1 MDVVAGLAI
10 DHQHDDRR
18 GYENY
23 TGLDAQRVLGQIGR
37 LRRDEAG
44 RARSV
49 DGYAQAEVALSE
61 RWHLH
66 AGAAS
71 PLPVAGLRFVRSCF
85 SRFLLLFCSA
95 RCCPVLPGPP

>member
-1 MDVVAGLAI
+1 MAAYGVVVHRGLRRHRCRLRWAWPGVDVVAGLAI

-44 RARSV
+44 AARAVSTATR
-49 DGYAQAEVALSE
+49 
-61 RWHLH
+61 RPK
-66 AGAAS
+66 S
-71 PLPVAGLRFVRSCF
+71 P
-85 SRFLLLFCSA
+85 
-95 RCCPVLPGPP
+95 